1 MESPFYVTTPIYYVN
16 DEPHIGHAYATVLAD
31 VLARYA
37 RLRGIET
44 FFLTGTDE
52 HGQKVERA
60 AAERDIS
67 PQQQADEMVLRFQR
81 AWERL
86 HISNDDFIRTT
97 EPRHVRV
104 VQSVLQDLWERD
116 EIYLGAYE
124 GWYCV
129 PDERFWTDKD
139 LVDGNCPDCGRP
151 VERVEEANY
160 FFRMGKYQDWLIG
173 YIEAHPDLIQPEARR
188 NEVLGFLRQPLGDLC
203 ISRPAARLSWGIP
216 LPFDPA
222 YVTYVWFDALLNY
235 VTAAGYLSDPERFER
250 LWPSVLHL
258 IGKDILTTHSVYWTT
273 MLRAIGLPQPRA
285 IFATGWWV
293 YDGAKMSK
301 SLGNVVRPLDMADV
315 YGVDA
320 FRYFLIRDMVLGRDA
335 EFTVERIQQRYEG
348 DLANDLGNLL
358 HRLVNMVGR
367 YCEGRIPAPGD
378 PGPEEEALR
387 QRCLSL
393 VDQTCAQVDAMALTD
408 AVGGVMEVVGEINAY
423 LERTAPWHQ
432 ARARDTARV
441 DTILYTAAEALRLCA
456 LLLWPV
462 MPERMAELWRRLGW
476 TPPAGTGWAGTR
488 IPIRQPRPYGA
499 DATQPVGAGRAGTQ
513 IPIRQSRPDGLP
525 APTQPPTLTGI
536 YDPPGEGKE
545 RPAAQGWG
553 QLEPGAEV
561 VPGPPL
567 FPREV

>member
-16 DEPHIGHAYATVLAD
+16 DEPHIGHAYTTVLAD

-60 AAERDIS
+60 AAGRGIS

-86 HISNDDFIRTT
+86 HVSNDDFIRTT

-104 VQSVLQDLWERD
+104 VQSVLQELWERD
-116 EIYLGAYE
+116 EIYLGSYE

-160 FFRMGKYQDWLIG
+160 FFRMGQYQEWLTG
-173 YIEAHPDLIQPEARR
+173 YIEEHPDFIRPEARR

-216 LPFDPA
+216 LPFDPD
-222 YVTYVWFDALLNY
+222 YVTYVWFDALINY
-235 VTAAGYLSDPERFER
+235 ITAAGYLSDPERFER

-273 MLRAIGLPQPRA
+273 MLHAVGLPQPRQ

-301 SLGNVVRPLDMADV
+301 SLGNVVRPLDLADV

-335 EFTVERIQQRYEG
+335 EFTVERVQQRYEA

-358 HRLVNMVGR
+358 HRLVNMIGR
-367 YCEGRIPAPGD
+367 YCEGHIPAPGET
-378 PGPEEEALR
+378 GPEEEALR
-387 QRCLSL
+387 ARCASL
-393 VDQTCAQVDAMALTD
+393 VDQTFAQVDAMALTD
-408 AVGGVMEVVGEINAY
+408 AVGGVMAAVGEINAY

-432 ARARDTARV
+432 ARAGHGERV
-441 DTILYTAAEALRLCA
+441 NTILYTAAEALRLCA
-456 LLLWPV
+456 VLLSPV
-462 MPERMAELWRRLGW
+462 MPERVGELWRRLGW
-476 TPPAGTGWAGTR
+476 AEARTDDPRAPTQPLRPRGEGTTRAGTR
-488 IPIRQPRPYGA
+488 IPIGVGRCVRARPYG
-499 DATQPVGAGRAGTQ
+499 Q
-513 IPIRQSRPDGLP
+513 
-525 APTQPPTLTGI
+525 APTQPRRLQ
-536 YDPPGEGKE
+536 GEE
-545 RPAAQGWG
+545 RPVAQRWG

-567 FPREV
+567 FPRDV